1 MNTKAT
7 QRSTKKNRKMKI
19 RDLNIGVLLLCLH
32 LISCTTKE
40 NKPTENI
47 SKPIEVVAPINEA
60 GRIYERIT
68 KSNSSYSVYFP
79 KNYNEKEKYPAII
92 FIDPHG
98 HGRFPLE
105 KYKSLA
111 DKFHFLLI
119 GSNDSKNGMNI
130 EQCIKFVG
138 DLLNEASTTLP
149 GYKEQISIAGFS
161 GGAKVALV
169 AANTISGF
177 SSGIYCGAAF
187 PPGTIQINIPL
198 LAIAGRHDMNYTE
211 VRNYNQSIDKS
222 GISHALVEWN
232 GKHEWPDTSIFE
244 HAFYWNLFTSMRNK
258 TIEKNES
265 IIDRYKKLMESA
277 ISQEKNVLNK
287 AILLQEEIEMLNGI
301 VSISD
306 YQRKLNTI
314 INSNQF
320 KQAKNNQEKILAN
333 EDQKKMEFA
342 GAFEKQDEL
351 WWNNEVQSLKA
362 DSNNESNQR
371 VLGYI
376 SLAAWSYSSK
386 SVAVNN
392 YPFALKALKIYKL
405 ADPENSE
412 QPFLAACLYSKN
424 GMQDSAIYFL
434 KEAVK
439 LGLDERSKIENE
451 KDLFELK
458 SRNDFQELV
467 KNLK

>member
-1 MNTKAT
+1 M
-7 QRSTKKNRKMKI
+7 
-19 RDLNIGVLLLCLH
+19 
-32 LISCTTKE
+32 SCTTNENKPAE
-40 NKPTENI
+40 KINKPTETI
-47 SKPIEVVAPINEA
+47 APINEA
-60 GRIYERIT
+60 ERIYDRIT

-79 KNYNEKEKYPAII
+79 KNYNEKEKYPVII

-111 DKFHFLLI
+111 DKFQFLLI

-130 EQCIKFVG
+130 EQCLKFAG

-149 GYKEQISIAGFS
+149 GYKEQISVVGFS

-177 SSGIYCGAAF
+177 SSAIYCGAAF

-198 LAIAGRHDMNYTE
+198 LAIVGRHDMNYTE

-222 GISHALVEWN
+222 GISHTLVEWN

-277 ISQEKNVLNK
+277 ISQEKNVLYK
-287 AILLQEEIEMLNGI
+287 AILLQEEIEMLKGI
-301 VSISD
+301 VSVSE
-306 YQRKLNTI
+306 YQKKLSAF
-314 INSNQF
+314 INSSHF
-320 KQAKNNQEKILAN
+320 KQAKKNQEKILAN

-342 GAFEKQDEL
+342 SAFESKDEL
-351 WWNNEVQSLKA
+351 WWTNQIQLLKV

-371 VLGYI
+371 LLGYI

-392 YPFALKALKIYKL
+392 SAFALKALKIYKL

-424 GMQDSAIYFL
+424 GMPDSAIYFL

-439 LGLDERSKIENE
+439 LGLDDRSKIENE

-467 KNLK
+467 KNIK

>member
-1 MNTKAT
+1 
-7 QRSTKKNRKMKI
+7 MKI
-19 RDLNIGVLLLCLH
+19 NSFIRDINIGVLLFCLH

-40 NKPTENI
+40 NKPIENI
-47 SKPIEVVAPINEA
+47 SQPTEVIAPINEA
-60 GRIYERIT
+60 GRIYDRLT
-68 KSNSSYSVYFP
+68 KNNSSYSVYFP
-79 KNYNEKEKYPAII
+79 VTFSEKEKYPALI
-92 FIDPHG
+92 FLDPHG
-98 HGRFPLE
+98 HGKFPLE

-111 DKFHFLLI
+111 DRFHFLLM

-130 EQCIKFVG
+130 EQSIKFAG

-149 GYKEQISIAGFS
+149 GLKQQISLAGFS

-169 AANTISGF
+169 AANSILGF

-187 PPGTIQINIPL
+187 PPGSIQINKPL

-222 GISHALVEWN
+222 GLTHALVEWN
-232 GKHEWPDTSIFE
+232 GKHEWPDTVIFQ

-258 TIEKNES
+258 IIEKNES
-265 IIDRYKKLMESA
+265 IIEEYKKMIETA
-277 ISQEKNVLNK
+277 INKEKNILFRAV
-287 AILLQEEIEMLNGI
+287 LLQEEIEMLKGV
-301 VSISD
+301 VSLND
-306 YQRKLNTI
+306 YQRKMNALM
-314 INSNQF
+314 NSNQF
-320 KQAKNNQEKILAN
+320 KQAKKNQDKILAT

-342 GAFEKQDEL
+342 GAFENRDERWWDKQIQWL
-351 WWNNEVQSLKA
+351 NA

-371 VLGYI
+371 IRGYI

-392 YPFALKALKIYKL
+392 SAFALKVLKIYKL

-434 KEAVK
+434 KEALK
-439 LGLDERSKIENE
+439 LGLDDKSKIENE

>member
-47 SKPIEVVAPINEA
+47 SKPIEVIAPINEA
-60 GRIYERIT
+60 GRIYDRIS

-79 KNYNEKEKYPAII
+79 LNYNEKEKYPAII

-111 DKFHFLLI
+111 DKFQFLLI

-130 EQCIKFVG
+130 EQCIKFAG

-149 GYKEQISIAGFS
+149 CYKEQISVAGFS

-222 GISHALVEWN
+222 GISHTLVEWN

-244 HAFYWNLFTSMRNK
+244 HAFYWNIFTSMRNK
-258 TIEKNES
+258 TIEKNEN
-265 IIDRYKKLMESA
+265 IIDGYKKLIEIA
-277 ISQEKNVLNK
+277 IAYEKNILFR
-287 AILLQEEIEMLNGI
+287 AILLQEEIEMLKGI
-301 VSISD
+301 VSVSE
-306 YQRKLNTI
+306 YQKKLSAF
-314 INSNQF
+314 INSSQF
-320 KQAKNNQEKILAN
+320 KQAKKNQDKILDN
-333 EDQKKMEFA
+333 EDHRKIEFA
-342 GAFEKQDEL
+342 GAFENKDEL
-351 WWNNEVQSLKA
+351 WWNNQIQILNA
-362 DSNNESNQR
+362 DKNNESNQR
-371 VLGYI
+371 LLGYI

-392 YPFALKALKIYKL
+392 SAFALKALKIYKL

-434 KEAVK
+434 QEAVK
-439 LGLDERSKIENE
+439 LGLDDRSKIENE

-458 SRNDFQELV
+458 SRNDFQELI